1 MHEVSV
7 NRTLKWKT
15 SARLGILMALC
26 LGLVACSRLSAAS
39 GSEPTIPEGQCI
51 MSGISTREDPDLG
64 TQAQAILQARGVN
77 VSAVVGAGRG
87 EASACNRGGHVVP
100 SFAVMTR
107 LVGIT
112 VPVQTLDDETVLG
125 ERAKQVATALQLAA
139 GENGPLKLG
148 EISLHFSAG
157 DPNKERLVRMS
168 SAKVKAAE
176 TQGLAGADFLNAVDG
191 I

>member
-1 MHEVSV
+1 MQKSV
-7 NRTLKWKT
+7 
-15 SARLGILMALC
+15 ARLAVWLVLC
-26 LGLVACSRLSAAS
+26 LSLAACSRLSAAS

-64 TQAQAILQARGVN
+64 ARAQAILQARGVN
-77 VSAVVGAGRG
+77 VTAVVGAGRG
-87 EASACNRGGHVVP
+87 EASACNRGGHVVT

-112 VPVQTLDDETVLG
+112 VPVETLTDEAVLG
-125 ERAKQVATALQLAA
+125 ERAKQVATALQLSA

-148 EISLHFSAG
+148 EISLHFFAG
-157 DPNKERLVRMS
+157 NPGSERLVRMS

-176 TQGLAGADFLNAVDG
+176 TQGLSGVAFLNAVDG